1 VVLIILIKP
10 YLITNLWSPKIGVE
24 IFLLKISENMNFIN
38 LDIIPQDQEN
48 EIAKYHQKHD
58 REKRLLAR
66 SFLFEYCKFHYQ
78 INDFDFIFNQYFQP
92 KFKTSEIKFSLSY
105 SGEYILV
112 GISLAG
118 EIGVDVEYKKE
129 DLDVDEIAP
138 LIMHPS
144 EMSYFHALRNKQSKL
159 EFFYKLW
166 CVKESMIKVFGTG
179 LHHPIKEINLMDVE
193 KFSCSNQGNIYEYRS
208 IEDIDDYALSYAL
221 EMLR

>member
-1 VVLIILIKP
+1 MLESYV
-10 YLITNLWSPKIGVE
+10 ITKNWEPKNKVN
-24 IFLLKISENMNFIN
+24 IFLLKVHENIHFID
-38 LDIIPQDQEN
+38 LDIIPKGQKN
-48 EIAKYHQKHD
+48 EIAKYHQKND

-66 SFLFEYCKFHYQ
+66 SFLFEYSKFHYQ

-92 KFKTSEIKFSLSY
+92 KFKISEIKFSLSY

-138 LIMHPS
+138 LIMHSS
-144 EMSYFHALRNKQSKL
+144 EMSYFQALGNKQSKL

-166 CVKESMIKVFGTG
+166 SGKESLIKAFGTG
-179 LHHPIKEINLMDVE
+179 LHHPIKDIDLMNVE
-193 KFSCSNQGNIYEYRS
+193 KFSCSNQGKKYECSS
-208 IEDIDDYALSYAL
+208 IEEINKYALSYAL
-221 EMLR
+221 EMVR